1 MKKVEL
7 LHTAQTQHRREKG
20 RTRVSSNTKEILTK
34 EDKEI
39 EDLKN
44 QTKLLKQDPRQH
56 DT

>member
-1 MKKVEL
+1 MEL

-20 RTRVSSNTKEILTK
+20 QTRVSSNTKEILTK